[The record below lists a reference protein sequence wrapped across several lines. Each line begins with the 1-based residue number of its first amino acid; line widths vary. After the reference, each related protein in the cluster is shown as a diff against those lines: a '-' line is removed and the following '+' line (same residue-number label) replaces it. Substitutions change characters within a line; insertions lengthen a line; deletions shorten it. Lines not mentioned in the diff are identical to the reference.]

1 MPSESQ
7 EQPNVFNAQ
16 ATEDSSLLVQISL
29 EEELFNR
36 ATAWLSKHPDWD
48 MDRLANSA
56 LQFQVSCLE
65 TDDKYPLPDPGLVV
79 CEGLGVNSVE
89 DQVDISRDY
98 LQQAQSELEGDNPSQ
113 ASRGV
118 WGSVVYGLSAVA
130 IKRGWNHEA
139 SGDIADQLGH
149 EFNRPRFGDLVR
161 LAADLYEGKDY
172 EGKDYEDEDY
182 YWSRKKKPDNIQ
194 GVVDLAIAFVQEL
207 DEFRERQPEP
217 FTIRDGY
224 DQRRLA
230 RLLNIPRDQA
240 EKELPMGTVD
250 PNGFS
255 RNPPD
260 DSDVA
265 G

>member
-1 MPSESQ
+1 M
-7 EQPNVFNAQ
+7 
-16 ATEDSSLLVQISL
+16 
-29 EEELFNR
+29 
-36 ATAWLSKHPDWD
+36 KH
-48 MDRLANSA
+48 RGI
-56 LQFQVSCLE
+56 
-65 TDDKYPLPDPGLVV
+65 LPT
-79 CEGLGVNSVE
+79 S
-89 DQVDISRDY
+89 
-98 LQQAQSELEGDNPSQ
+98 
-113 ASRGV
+113 
-118 WGSVVYGLSAVA
+118 W
-130 IKRGWNHEA
+130 
-139 SGDIADQLGH
+139 GH
-149 EFNRPRFGDLVR
+149 EFNRPCFGDLVR

-172 EGKDYEDEDY
+172 EGKDYEDEDYEDEDY